1 MWLALAASLVLVV
14 GCMATLN
21 IVFLRSMLAAPF
33 GLKLWVRVV
42 KYQPSILAKRQANRT
57 PFAWFARSI
66 YLNREQWPRH
76 VVNPR
81 LCSLQL

>member
-42 KYQPSILAKRQANRT
+42 KYQPSILAKLQENRT
-57 PFAWFARSI
+57 RFASAQSI